1 MPQSAFSLRARG
13 LHRCGACGKRPL
25 IQHSVNCSAVPGLRQ
40 TRPELENKGSHLM
53 EDNTRYCEE
62 MVRNRRALHKRPEEG
77 WTEFETTY
85 FVVKR
90 LRALGLQVAVGKAN
104 INEAEVLGRDPQLVK
119 DGMMRALKQGVP
131 QAFLDETEGYTGA
144 VAVLDTGRPGPTT
157 AFRADMDCVLV
168 RESDDESHAPTKLG
182 FASERPGF
190 MHACGHDAHT
200 AVGLEVARWLVDH
213 KDELCG
219 RFKLIF
225 QPAEEG
231 VRGARAMT
239 AAGVVDDVDYF
250 LGGHV
255 GGLAALGEIGV
266 MDGGFLASTKFDVDI
281 EGQPAHAGN
290 APQLGHN
297 ALMAACAAQGIPRN
311 GDGATRVSVG
321 TLHAGEGRNVIPA
334 HARLQMEVRG
344 ETEEINAYMRDYVY
358 DIFAGVDKAYRVK
371 STVTMAGESTTLLQ
385 SPDLYEKVEEVM
397 RTVPGTKLLPRIHAP
412 SGSEDC
418 AAFIRRVIQKGGQAA
433 FILWG
438 CNHHGHHRPNFDIQ
452 DETSMP
458 GAFCVYTG
466 FARKMNGIKA

>member
-1 MPQSAFSLRARG
+1 
-13 LHRCGACGKRPL
+13 
-25 IQHSVNCSAVPGLRQ
+25 
-40 TRPELENKGSHLM
+40 M
-53 EDNTRYCEE
+53 EDKTKYYEE
-62 MVRNRRALHKRPEEG
+62 MVRNRRELHKRPEEG

-85 FVVKR
+85 FVVSF
-90 LRALGLQVAVGKAN
+90 LRNLGLPVTVGKAN
-104 INEAEVLGRDPQLVK
+104 INESEVLGRDPQLVK
-119 DGMMRALKQGVP
+119 DGMVRALNHGVP
-131 QAFLDETEGYTGA
+131 QSFLDETEGYTGA

-168 RESDDESHAPTKLG
+168 RETDDEAHLPNRLG

-190 MHACGHDAHT
+190 MHACGHDGHT

-213 KDELCG
+213 KNELCG
-219 RFKLIF
+219 RFKLIY

-231 VRGARAMT
+231 VRGARAMA

-250 LGGHV
+250 ISGHV
-255 GGLAALGEIGV
+255 GGLAKLGEIGV
-266 MDGGFLASTKFDVDI
+266 MDGGFLASTKFDIDI

-297 ALMAACAAQGIPRN
+297 ALMAACAASMMLQGIPRN
-311 GDGATRVSVG
+311 GDGTTRVSVG

-344 ETEEINAYMRDYVY
+344 ETEEVNGYMRDYVY
-358 DIFAGVDKAYRVK
+358 DIFSGVDKAYRVK

-385 SPDLYEKVEEVM
+385 SPELFDKVEEVNTTM
-397 RTVPGTKLLPRIHAP
+397 LPRIHAP

-418 AAFIRRVIQKGGQAA
+418 ACFIRRVIQKGGQAA

-438 CNHHGHHRPNFDIQ
+438 CNHHGHHRQNFDIQ
-452 DETSMP
+452 DESSMP
-458 GAFCVYTG
+458 NAFNVYTG
-466 FARKMNGIKA
+466 FARKMNGIE